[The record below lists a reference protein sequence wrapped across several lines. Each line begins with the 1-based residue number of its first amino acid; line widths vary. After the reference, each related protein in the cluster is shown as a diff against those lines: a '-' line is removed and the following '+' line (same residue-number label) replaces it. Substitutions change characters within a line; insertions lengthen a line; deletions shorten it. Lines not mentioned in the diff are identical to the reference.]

1 LVLARIHD
9 RLLRAL
15 TKLYCFFRRALRCNL
30 LPMLRENKLNA
41 PGTAW
46 RRTFTGLVP
55 SAATG
60 LAGAALRPELST
72 AGKSCAR
79 SPAGVAAR
87 GWRRFS
93 KRTISR
99 SGHQSSDYSAVAA
112 SERPAHRTR
121 FGARPVPIWLTIESP
136 RGLIDL
142 FLISSISRPAG
153 VHHLLP
159 LRVPCSVLTDR
170 VHRHCLGPVMNKS
183 LSDSASNWVLLP
195 TSVWNGMV
203 GSYQATR
210 DCMVT
215 RQSSQLSLSR
225 CRSARRSSQIATTHS
240 FPETVA
246 APATFQQKL
255 LAPADP
261 ICGLLPGLVLG
272 LIRPTDGPCDGP
284 PNSTGPPC
292 PEK

>member
-1 LVLARIHD
+1 MAPNFHRSCSFGGD
-9 RLLRAL
+9 RVGRRSAPAG
-15 TKLYCFFRRALRCNL
+15 TQYGRQKLCA
-30 LPMLRENKLNA
+30 
-41 PGTAW
+41 
-46 RRTFTGLVP
+46 
-55 SAATG
+55 
-60 LAGAALRPELST
+60 LAGRR
-72 AGKSCAR
+72 GRAR
-79 SPAGVAAR
+79 LAE
-87 GWRRFS
+87 RFS

-225 CRSARRSSQIATTHS
+225 CRSARRNSQIATTHS

-246 APATFQQKL
+246 APATFSAKVTSSSRSDMR
-255 LAPADP
+255 A
-261 ICGLLPGLVLG
+261 V
-272 LIRPTDGPCDGP
+272 
-284 PNSTGPPC
+284 TGHC
-292 PEK
+292 TRHDKAHGWTM

>member
-1 LVLARIHD
+1 
-9 RLLRAL
+9 
-15 TKLYCFFRRALRCNL
+15 
-30 LPMLRENKLNA
+30 MLRENKLNA

-121 FGARPVPIWLTIESP
+121 FVPG
-136 RGLIDL
+136 R
-142 FLISSISRPAG
+142 
-153 VHHLLP
+153 
-159 LRVPCSVLTDR
+159 
-170 VHRHCLGPVMNKS
+170 
-183 LSDSASNWVLLP
+183 
-195 TSVWNGMV
+195 
-203 GSYQATR
+203 
-210 DCMVT
+210 
-215 RQSSQLSLSR
+215 
-225 CRSARRSSQIATTHS
+225 
-240 FPETVA
+240 
-246 APATFQQKL
+246 FQF
-255 LAPADP
+255 
-261 ICGLLPGLVLG
+261 G
-272 LIRPTDGPCDGP
+272 
-284 PNSTGPPC
+284 
-292 PEK
+292 